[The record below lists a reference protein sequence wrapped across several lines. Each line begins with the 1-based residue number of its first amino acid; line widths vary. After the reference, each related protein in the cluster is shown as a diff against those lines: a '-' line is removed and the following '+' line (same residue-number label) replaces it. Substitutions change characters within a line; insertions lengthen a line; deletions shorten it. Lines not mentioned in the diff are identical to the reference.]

1 MSGSPGARKGGPSKQ
16 PKLKG
21 PGRSQ
26 RRAQAD
32 GPKPV
37 EVAEAPRGSP
47 ELDNDKDQPEPSL
60 SRDEAEIPVWV
71 RRAMALFFTWAVG
84 LLIAYWVLVKLKPL
98 LLILVV
104 ALFLSLAMEPPV
116 NRLVRRGWHRGG
128 ATALVWGAFLVAT
141 IGFVAAFGSVAFSQ
155 ASQLVNNS
163 AHYVHNV
170 VDFLNRDFGTHINP
184 KGLIKNLQSRN
195 GTVQKF
201 ARNLANDA
209 PNVALAIGKSLLEII
224 LTFVFAAYL
233 TVDGP
238 RVRRAICS
246 RLPPRRQQIVLD
258 TWELAVQKTGAYL
271 YSRGLQALVCT
282 AAVWAFL
289 FALGIPSSLA
299 LAIWVG
305 VVSQFIP
312 TVGTYLALV
321 LPALVTLVS
330 SPVDTIWVIAYLIG
344 YQQFENYYLG
354 PRIARFTLKIHPA
367 LTIGT
372 VFAGALL
379 LGPVGALLA
388 LPATAVIQALLSTY
402 TEEQEVIETELTAR
416 PAARKRRVR
425 IPRFSLRRRPP
436 RTPPSSSEVPASR
449 ATSTHTSK
457 SRRRS
462 GAKPDG
468 RAGTEHP

>member
-1 MSGSPGARKGGPSKQ
+1 VEAGA
-16 PKLKG
+16 
-21 PGRSQ
+21 
-26 RRAQAD
+26 
-32 GPKPV
+32 
-37 EVAEAPRGSP
+37 
-47 ELDNDKDQPEPSL
+47 PEPAGPDDGAAGRRDL
-60 SRDEAEIPVWV
+60 GTPRDETEIPVWV
-71 RRAMALFFTWAVG
+71 RRAIALFFAWAVG
-84 LLIAYWVLVKLKPL
+84 LLLAYWLLVKLRPL

-116 NRLVRRGWHRGG
+116 NGLVRRGWRRGG
-128 ATALVWGAFLVAT
+128 ATAVVWGGFLVAT

-163 AHYVHNV
+163 AHYVRNI
-170 VDFLNRDFGTHINP
+170 VDFLNRDFGTHINAH
-184 KGLIKNLQSRN
+184 GLIKNLQSHN
-195 GTVQKF
+195 GTVQTF
-201 ARNLANDA
+201 ARNLAKDA
-209 PNVALAIGKSLLEII
+209 PNVALAVGKSLLEII

-238 RVRRAICS
+238 HVRRAICS
-246 RLPPRRQQIVLD
+246 RLPQRRQQIVLD

-305 VVSQFIP
+305 VVYQFIP

-330 SPVDTIWVIAYLIG
+330 SPVDTIWVVAYLVG

-388 LPATAVIQALLSTY
+388 LPATAVIQALVSTY
-402 TEEQEVIETELTAR
+402 TEEQEVIESELTAR
-416 PAARKRRVR
+416 PLPRRGRVGIGR
-425 IPRFSLRRRPP
+425 WLLRRHPQSPAEPTSAAPPATPATRASSGSSTPRGRPI
-436 RTPPSSSEVPASR
+436 TKR
-449 ATSTHTSK
+449 A
-457 SRRRS
+457 
-462 GAKPDG
+462 G
-468 RAGTEHP
+468 RAGRKDR

>member
-1 MSGSPGARKGGPSKQ
+1 MPAPGGAASPQ
-16 PKLKG
+16 PGVQDDRVVEDRELS
-21 PGRSQ
+21 P
-26 RRAQAD
+26 RRDDQ
-32 GPKPV
+32 
-37 EVAEAPRGSP
+37 EV
-47 ELDNDKDQPEPSL
+47 
-60 SRDEAEIPVWV
+60 PVWV
-71 RRAMALFFTWAVG
+71 RRAIALFFAWAVG
-84 LLIAYWVLVKLKPL
+84 LLVVYWVLVKLRPL

-116 NRLVRRGWHRGG
+116 NGLVRRGWRRGG
-128 ATALVWGAFLVAT
+128 ATALVLGGFLVAT
-141 IGFVAAFGSVAFSQ
+141 IGFVAAFGSVAFTQ
-155 ASQLVNNS
+155 ASELVNHS
-163 AHYVHNV
+163 GRYVHNV
-170 VDFLNRDFGTHINP
+170 VDFLNRDFGTHINAR
-184 KGLIKNLQSRN
+184 GLIKNLQSRN

-201 ARNLANDA
+201 ARNLAKDA

-224 LTFVFAAYL
+224 LTFVFATYL

-238 RVRRAICS
+238 RVRRTICS
-246 RLPPRRQQIVLD
+246 RLPRRHQEIVLD

-282 AAVWAFL
+282 AAVWVFL

-330 SPVDTIWVIAYLIG
+330 SPVDTIWVIAYLVG

-354 PRIARFTLKIHPA
+354 PRIAHFTLKIHPA

-416 PAARKRRVR
+416 PHPRRRRVR
-425 IPRFSLRRRPP
+425 IPRFSLRRRQPP
-436 RTPPSSSEVPASR
+436 DEPSTEPPASPTR
-449 ATSTHTSK
+449 APAAAPT
-457 SRRRS
+457 RRRRARS
-462 GAKPDG
+462 RQAGEGGTGG
-468 RAGTEHP
+468 R